1 MKILIADDHRL
12 VVEAVAGKLATLGP
26 DVAVVTAYSAA
37 ELVAQLDDSVALALI
52 DLSMPGARGVDHV
65 AQVHQCWPQLKI
77 IVLSGVEEQA
87 AMRAALDAGASGFI
101 PKAFSPDVMLSAVRQ
116 VLDGGIYL
124 PPLMMGLR
132 AATDLGRAGAGAG
145 EIFEPYAVSLTPS
158 PAQLRAALTERQL
171 DVLNHLSAGLPNKQI
186 ARSLGISEG
195 TVKIHLAAIF
205 RTLRARNR
213 TEAVIAARALHADE
227 NLRENVPL
235 ATAYSAQAAT
245 E

>member
-12 VVEAVAGKLATLGP
+12 VVEAVAGKLATLEP
-26 DVAVVTAYSAA
+26 DVAVVTAYSVAD
-37 ELVAQLDDSVALALI
+37 LVALLDDSVALALI
-52 DLSMPGARGVDHV
+52 DLSMPGARGVEHV

-124 PPLMMGLR
+124 PPLMMGLG
-132 AATDLGRAGAGAG
+132 AAMDLGRAGAA
-145 EIFEPYAVSLTPS
+145 EIFEPYAVSLTPT

-227 NLRENVPL
+227 NLRENVAL
-235 ATAYSAQAAT
+235 APAYSAQTAT

>member
-26 DVAVVTAYSAA
+26 DVAVVTAYSVAD
-37 ELVAQLDDSVALALI
+37 LVALLDDSVALALI
-52 DLSMPGARGVDHV
+52 DLSMPGARGVEHV

-124 PPLMMGLR
+124 PPLMMGLG
-132 AATDLGRAGAGAG
+132 AAMDLGRAGSA
-145 EIFEPYAVSLTPS
+145 EIFEPYAVSLTPT

-227 NLRENVPL
+227 NLRENGAL
-235 ATAYSAQAAT
+235 APAYFAQTAT

>member
-12 VVEAVAGKLATLGP
+12 VVEAVAGKLATLEP
-26 DVAVVTAYSAA
+26 DVAVVTAYSVAD
-37 ELVAQLDDSVALALI
+37 LVALLDDSVALALI
-52 DLSMPGARGVDHV
+52 DLSMPGARGVEHV

-124 PPLMMGLR
+124 PPLMMGLG
-132 AATDLGRAGAGAG
+132 AAMDLGRAGSA
-145 EIFEPYAVSLTPS
+145 EIFEPYAVSLTPT

-227 NLRENVPL
+227 NLRENVAL
-235 ATAYSAQAAT
+235 APAYSAQTAT

>member
-12 VVEAVAGKLATLGP
+12 VVEAVAGKLATLEP
-26 DVAVVTAYSAA
+26 DVAVVTAYSVAD
-37 ELVAQLDDSVALALI
+37 LVALLDDSVALALI
-52 DLSMPGARGVDHV
+52 DLSMPGARGVEHV

-124 PPLMMGLR
+124 PPLMMGLG
-132 AATDLGRAGAGAG
+132 AAMDLGRVGAA
-145 EIFEPYAVSLTPS
+145 EIFEPYAVSLTPT

-227 NLRENVPL
+227 NLRENGAL
-235 ATAYSAQAAT
+235 APAYSAQTAT